1 MTSSQVTGKATAS
14 GTKRFADRF
23 ADSFESDFYRKTQ
36 SRLVI
41 SSIGMGTYLGE
52 CDDRE
57 DERYTK
63 ALAAGI
69 TRGLNVIDTAI
80 NYRCQRSERAVGRAL
95 RNLIDSGAVERNEI
109 VVCTKAGYVPLE
121 GEPPESRDQYDAY
134 LDREYFASS
143 VMSRDDLVAGGHCIR
158 PRFIVDQIKR
168 SQSNMGIDCIDVFYL
183 HNPEQQLD
191 SVTRQTFHSLITDA
205 FSELESQV
213 SAGRIS
219 SYGCA
224 TWNGFRVVG
233 AAKNHLSLE
242 ELVDIAEKVGGR
254 SHHFRFIQL
263 PINHAMTEA
272 VRGLTQPMK
281 YENVG
286 LLDVA
291 RKLGVSVVASASLM
305 QGQLTRSLPDG
316 VRSLFP
322 DLTTDAQRAIA
333 FVRSLP
339 VASAL
344 VGTRSISHLEENI
357 AAGSAVIR
365 A

>member
-1 MTSSQVTGKATAS
+1 MMKPQVPGKATTA

-23 ADSFESDFYRKTQ
+23 ADSFESDFYRRTS
-36 SRLVI
+36 SRLLV

-57 DERYTK
+57 DERYVK

-69 TRGLNVIDTAI
+69 ARGLNVIDTAI
-80 NYRCQRSERAVGRAL
+80 NYRCQRSERAAGRAL
-95 RNLIDSGAVERNEI
+95 RSMIDNGTVDRSE
-109 VVCTKAGYVPLE
+109 VVICTKAGYVPLE
-121 GEPPESRDQYDAY
+121 GAPPDSRDEYDAY
-134 LDREYFASS
+134 LDREYFKSS
-143 VMSRDDLVAGGHCIR
+143 VMSRNDMVAGGHCIR
-158 PRFIVDQIKR
+158 PGFIANQIER
-168 SQSNMGIDCIDVFYL
+168 SRANIGVECIDVFYI

-191 SVTRQTFHSLITDA
+191 SVTRQTFHSHITDA

-213 SAGRIS
+213 SAGRIA

-224 TWNGFRVVG
+224 TWNGFRVFG

-242 ELVDIAEKVGGR
+242 ELVEVAEKVGGK

-263 PINHAMTEA
+263 PINLAMPEA
-272 VRGLTQPMK
+272 VRAPTQSMSST
-281 YENVG
+281 NAG

-291 RKLGVSVVASASLM
+291 VKLGISVVASASLM

-316 VRSLFP
+316 VRALFP
-322 DLTTDAQRAIA
+322 GLTTDAQRAIA

-339 VASAL
+339 VSTAL
-344 VGTRSISHLEENI
+344 VGTRSIPHLEENI
-357 AAGSAVIR
+357 AGSAVIR